1 MLESIERMKEHF
13 VEAQESGEVFML
25 NDLPEDHPARV
36 FAHEVNPALY

>member
-1 MLESIERMKEHF
+1 MLESIERMKGHF